1 MTPAFTFD
9 ASGCSGC
16 KACQAACK
24 DKNNLPP
31 GVLWRRN
38 YEVGGG
44 KWTRSGD
51 AWTSTVYAYNLSIAC
66 NHCVHPKCA
75 GVCPV
80 NAYTVRED
88 GIVLLDS
95 SKCIGCGYCAWACP
109 YGAPQYDRFTG
120 KMTKCNLCYDN
131 LDAGLAPACVTSC
144 PLRVLDVADQ
154 AELERQG
161 FRYQVIFPMPA
172 SSRTEPR
179 VYIKPHPAAGRA
191 GQTPEVLNQEEFAPQ
206 RKRSNSWA
214 AWEEIP
220 LLVFT
225 LSAQMAAG
233 MSWVLGILVLM
244 GIPFSSLAYLAIGAV
259 LGLGLIV
266 SFLHLGSPKN
276 AWRVFGNL
284 HKSWLSREI
293 LAALLFM
300 LCWAISILSFWLAPD
315 LSMGQPVLAGV
326 TSLAGAV
333 LVFSMS
339 EVYRLRM
346 VPTWNTWHTKATFFL
361 SAMILGVVSVLPSF
375 LLKGSPA
382 GELARSFHW
391 ILAAGTVAFV
401 LELVLSLSEKWNS
414 NPTARIIR
422 MLLSVGGITG
432 SALLVYSPAD
442 SWTGILCLVFLV
454 ALLEQILGRWFF
466 YASRNPSM

>member
-1 MTPAFTFD
+1 MTFAFTFD

-31 GVLWRRN
+31 GVLWRRI

-44 KWTRSGD
+44 KWTHSGD
-51 AWTSTVYAYNLSIAC
+51 AWTSTVYAYNLSMAC

-109 YGAPQYDRFTG
+109 YGAPQYDRSMG
-120 KMTKCNLCYDN
+120 AMTKCNLCYDN
-131 LDAGLAPACVTSC
+131 LDAGLPPACVASC
-144 PLRVLDVADQ
+144 PLRVLDVTDQ
-154 AELERQG
+154 AELEMRDI
-161 FRYQVIFPMPA
+161 RYQVIFPMPA
-172 SSRTEPR
+172 TSRTEPR
-179 VYIKPHPAAGRA
+179 VYVKPHPAAGRI
-191 GQTPEVLNQEEFAPQ
+191 GQTPEVLNREEFAPQ
-206 RKRSNSWA
+206 RKHSNTWA

-220 LLVFT
+220 LLFFT
-225 LSAQMAAG
+225 LSGQMAAG
-233 MSWVLGILVLM
+233 ISWVLGILVLL
-244 GIPFSSLAYLAIGAV
+244 GIPFSPFLYLAIGAI

-284 HKSWLSREI
+284 RKSWLSREI
-293 LAALLFM
+293 LAAILFI
-300 LCWAISILSFWLAPD
+300 LSWAISVISFWLSPSLAIGKP
-315 LSMGQPVLAGV
+315 LLAGV
-326 TSLAGAV
+326 TGLAGAI
-333 LVFSMS
+333 LIFSMS

-346 VPTWNTWHTKATFFL
+346 VPTWNTWHTKVTFFL
-361 SAMILGVVSVLPSF
+361 SAMILGLLSVVPGLI
-375 LLKGSPA
+375 LTGSPA
-382 GELARSFHW
+382 EELTRSFHW
-391 ILAAGTVAFV
+391 IFVAGIITLG

-414 NPTARIIR
+414 NQTIRIIR
-422 MLLSVGGITG
+422 ILLIVVGIT
-432 SALLVYSPAD
+432 ATTLLFFSTANG
-442 SWTGILCLVFLV
+442 WMGILFLVFLLT
-454 ALLEQILGRWFF
+454 LLEQIIGRWLF